1 MTCKSFFVTDLAV
14 NSLAWFIPQGRELDI
29 AQWLLFGMREYTM
42 MVDTISGSVSIPDRR
57 WWMRSHVC
65 QNPTNSLPSAHG
77 VFWALHPQDVR
88 VWVGCFRGNIFHCF
102 LSTSPGFPLIC
113 SYFEHRWR
121 VSLLF
126 SIFLSFLSHSFSS
139 KDEVRQQAKTHFQD
153 SDPCFP
159 EANIPIRQTLCP
171 LYQVPKRAPGDT
183 IMEMAMRLLHTDFLR
198 HLLSWGGGAKC
209 TSSWKLLH
217 FNTI

>member
-139 KDEVRQQAKTHFQD
+139 KDEVRQQAKTHFH
-153 SDPCFP
+153 SLASP
-159 EANIPIRQTLCP
+159 R
-171 LYQVPKRAPGDT
+171 KRAWEEQPQVTASPDPSIFRASWTHILFLSRGVPPQGLGD
-183 IMEMAMRLLHTDFLR
+183 
-198 HLLSWGGGAKC
+198 SQ
-209 TSSWKLLH
+209 TSSERC
-217 FNTI
+217 